1 MTTTADIVR
10 AKTALLTLTEAEIK
24 LAIEEV
30 GMAFQN
36 YCNRSDI
43 PDAARFV
50 IANLA
55 VDLLK
60 SQHSGDDGSE
70 TPVGE
75 LGSISVDDVNLSF
88 DANRRVHVVNLD
100 DILLN
105 YREQMNHFRKM
116 RW

>member
-1 MTTTADIVR
+1 MTSTLDIVR
-10 AKTALLTLTEAEIK
+10 ARTASLTLTNDEIK

-30 GMAFQN
+30 GIAFQN

-60 SQHSGDDGSE
+60 SMHSGDDGSE
-70 TPVGE
+70 TPAGE
-75 LGSISVDDVNLSF
+75 IGSISVDDVNLSF
-88 DANRRVHVVNLD
+88 DANRRAHTINLD
-100 DILLN
+100 DLLLN